1 MQDKVSLVIPGR
13 NASKTIRACLEAVV
27 PIRDAGSLD
36 EIIFVDDGSTDETA
50 AIVAELPVTC
60 LPGKGAGP
68 GSARN
73 IGWRAARNSLIWFI
87 DADCVSEPDALDL
100 LLPHL
105 ADDEVGGVGG
115 SYANMRPDSLLACL
129 IHEEII
135 QRHLAMPT
143 RVNFL
148 ATFNVVYRRSILDQ
162 IDGFDER
169 LLKGQDAD
177 LAWRVIEAGYELGF
191 EMNSKVKHFHPAA
204 WRSYLRTQRDQ
215 GFWRVRLHLEHRGH
229 AVKDSYSSIV
239 DHIQPPLAMLALAA
253 SPTLLF
259 APLRWA
265 PLIPLGL
272 LAATQLPMTTRL
284 MRRTGEARFLMF
296 AWMSFVRAF
305 WRGIG
310 LTAGVLSSMFNRSQS

>member
-1 MQDKVSLVIPGR
+1 MQNKVSLVIPGR
-13 NASKTIRACLEAVV
+13 NACKTIRACLEAVV

-50 AIVAELPVTC
+50 SIVAELPVTC
-60 LPGKGAGP
+60 LPGKGEGP

-73 IGWRAARNSLIWFI
+73 IGWQAARNPLIWFI

-105 ADDEVGGVGG
+105 TDDNVGGVGG

-135 QRHLAMPT
+135 QRHLAMPA

-148 ATFNVVYRRSILDQ
+148 ATFNVVYRRSILEQ

-191 EMNSKVKHFHPAA
+191 ELTSKVKHFHPAA

-229 AVKDSYSSIV
+229 AMKDSYSSIV
-239 DHIQPPLAMLALAA
+239 DHIQPPLAMLAL
-253 SPTLLF
+253 STLPTLLF
-259 APLRWA
+259 APLRWV

-272 LAATQLPMTTRL
+272 LAATQLPMTIRL
-284 MRRTGEARFLMF
+284 VRRTGEGRFLMF

-310 LTAGVLSSMFNRSQS
+310 LTAGVLSSMFNRTQS